1 MGGVM
6 HKEEATEKIKASVRV
21 TREDVTRAKAFTL
34 QSTESDVATLA
45 DQWLQAQNYTAPK
58 DIFLESV
65 EVVETVAL
73 IARSYSLR
81 MALYQAVWELSN
93 AGEVLMAGSPSLW
106 KGSVTWRTSHG
117 GGGLELDQI
126 NCSFP
131 TRIQKPPLTS
141 ELALD
146 VDIFLQGLDCTS
158 LHEGIR
164 EAVEQSL
171 RCFHRG
177 LYLPAIAMLTAGA
190 EATWHECG
198 TAVATKLANQTL
210 HAIMNDQYASLSKTV
225 AALRK
230 TLESPAG
237 KPLLKAASLNAP
249 LIADAELWTITLRD
263 RRNALHWT
271 KAKSFV
277 AQHSD
282 TAALLLGA
290 PIHLGTL
297 EALRK
302 SC

>member
-1 MGGVM
+1 MRQ
-6 HKEEATEKIKASVRV
+6 EEASEKIVASVTV

-34 QSTESDVATLA
+34 QAAESDVATLA
-45 DQWLQAQNYTAPK
+45 DQWLQAQRYTSPK
-58 DIFLESV
+58 DIYLEAA
-65 EVVETVAL
+65 EVADTVAL

-81 MALYQAVWELSN
+81 MALYQAVWELIN
-93 AGEVLMAGSPSLW
+93 AGEIFVAGSPSLW
-106 KGSVTWRTSHG
+106 KASVTWRTSHG
-117 GGGLELDQI
+117 AGGLQLDRI
-126 NCSFP
+126 NCSYP
-131 TRIQKPPLTS
+131 TRIQKPPLAN
-141 ELALD
+141 EPVLD
-146 VDIFLQGLDCTS
+146 VDIFLQGLNCTS

-171 RCFHRG
+171 RCFRRG

-190 EATWHECG
+190 EAAWHECG

-210 HAIMNDQYASLSKTV
+210 QAIMNDQYASLSKTV
-225 AALRK
+225 AELRK
-230 TLESPAG
+230 ILESPAG
-237 KPLLKAASLNAP
+237 KPLLKVASLSAP
-249 LIADAELWTITLRD
+249 RIADAALWTTTLRD

-271 KAKSFV
+271 KANSFV

-282 TAALLLGA
+282 AAALLLGA